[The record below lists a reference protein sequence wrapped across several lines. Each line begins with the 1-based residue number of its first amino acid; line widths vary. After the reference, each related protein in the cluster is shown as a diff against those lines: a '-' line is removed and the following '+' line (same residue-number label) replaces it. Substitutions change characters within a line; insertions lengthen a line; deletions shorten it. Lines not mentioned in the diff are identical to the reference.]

1 MANFCFNVSKGR
13 IAQYYQN
20 VKDNSPSGCKI
31 VVVPLETSGLEAAA
45 TLKDHDTLQALLAGT
60 SNEQTTMGRK
70 DVVAAGLTITIDD
83 TNDLVKVDMADQTW
97 TGATGSAISGLV
109 LAYSPGAASAD
120 SLIVPLTF
128 HDFVVSPDGSDVTAN
143 VDSAN
148 GVYQAS

>member
-1 MANFCFNVSKGR
+1 VANFLFNISKGR
-13 IAQYYQN
+13 AGQFYQN

-31 VVVPLETSGLEAAA
+31 VVVPIETAGIEAAA
-45 TLKDHDTLQALLAGT
+45 TAKDHDTLQAYLAGT

-70 DVVAAGLTITIDD
+70 DVVAAGLTLTVDD
-83 TNDLVKVDMADQTW
+83 TNDLLKVDMADQTW

-120 SLIVPLTF
+120 SLIVPISF
-128 HDFVVSPDGSDVTAN
+128 HDFVVTPDGSDVTAN
-143 VDSAN
+143 VDSAQ